1 MKTPIEAIIDM
12 VKNTPNEVITK
23 HNLLHMLE
31 NMLPTEREHL
41 ESMTDVPNN
50 ALKHF
55 GVRGFSGK
63 ELFERRYRGIVQ
75 NGELI

>member
-1 MKTPIEAIIDM
+1 MDTPIEAIIAM
-12 VKNTPNEVITK
+12 VKQTPSEVITK

-41 ESMTDVPNN
+41 ESMADVSNN

-63 ELFERRYRGIVQ
+63 ELFERRYRGITK